1 MKKSSILLVLI
12 SFTFLWSCGGE
23 EPQRRIKRDA
33 PKTSSK
39 SDNTAEAQTA
49 KITVPPEQIAKAK
62 EIIASVSDEDIASI
76 NAKAT
81 FKKLCSICHGM
92 NGALGVNGSKDLTK
106 STISLEESVA
116 QVYHGKGLMTPFKG
130 MMKDAEIVA
139 VAKYIEEEMRK

>member
-1 MKKSSILLVLI
+1 MKNSSILLILI
-12 SFTFLWSCGGE
+12 SFTFLWSCNGE

-33 PKTSSK
+33 KETTKIATKQGNTTATESS
-39 SDNTAEAQTA
+39 
-49 KITVPPEQIAKAK
+49 VPPEQLAKAK
-62 EIIASVSDEDIASI
+62 EMIASASDEDIARI

-92 NGALGVNGSKDLTK
+92 NGALGVNGAKDLTK